1 MIGLEDANR
10 YRDELI
16 EALQEDAHN
25 EERIL
30 KRLDQI
36 RSEEGVQLY
45 AALLL
50 ILTRMQFEESDARRH
65 WQAILEHRRALAGAL
80 RREVALRVAV
90 LDYFLNLNRQLTG
103 PRLID
108 LSFAERQEPAAAE
121 DRVTGLFS
129 ASAFLAALQNE
140 TRRAKRYDLGL
151 SVLYVDLDN
160 FREINERH
168 GELVGGILLREV
180 AILIKNKI
188 RDIDVAARLAGEE
201 FGVILPET
209 ERMGAFLVAERIRR
223 EVERHGLRRNA
234 DGRPIGLSVSLGV
247 ARYPEDATT
256 ADRLVERAEEAL
268 HLAKSRGGNAVSV
281 YYRERRS
288 YIRFDVAKGP
298 VRLRVAPAA
307 RPSGTVEPASQEPC
321 NISRNGLLFES
332 DVPFAIGVE
341 VEILIEDSRHAARM
355 TLPGRIVRVEEAED
369 RSGRFEVGAAFQVAW
384 EHQESEI
391 TEFLRRAGAA
401 A

>member
-1 MIGLEDANR
+1 VVIAPEDLVR
-10 YRDELI
+10 YREELLA
-16 EALQEDAHN
+16 ALQEDAHN

-36 RSEEGVQLY
+36 RTEEGIHAY

-50 ILTRMQFEESDARRH
+50 ILTGLPFEESEARRH
-65 WQAILEHRRALAGAL
+65 WETILGHRRTLAAALQ
-80 RREVALRVAV
+80 REVGLRVAV
-90 LDYFLNLNRQLTG
+90 LDYFMNLNRQTTG
-103 PRLID
+103 PRMID
-108 LSFAERQEPAAAE
+108 LAFSERQEPGAVR
-121 DRVTGLFS
+121 DRVTGLQT
-129 ASAFLAALQNE
+129 APTFLAALQAE

-151 SVLYVDLDN
+151 CVLYLDLDN

-168 GELVGGILLREV
+168 GALVGGILLREV
-180 AILIKNKI
+180 AILVQNKI
-188 RDIDVAARLAGEE
+188 RDIDIAARLAGEE

-223 EVERHGLRRNA
+223 EVERHGLRRGV
-234 DGRPIGLSVSLGV
+234 DGRRIALTLSAGV

-281 YYRERRS
+281 YYRERRNF
-288 YIRFDVAKGP
+288 IRFDLGGGP
-298 VRLRVAPAA
+298 VRLTVSPAPPAGPVAAEPAA
-307 RPSGTVEPASQEPC
+307 PR
-321 NISRNGLLFES
+321 NISRGGLLFES
-332 DVPFAIGVE
+332 EVPYAIGVE
-341 VEILIEDSRHAARM
+341 IAIVCEDERRSARM
-355 TLPGRIVRVEEAED
+355 TLQARVVRVEEMEGAP
-369 RSGRFEVGAAFQVAW
+369 GRFEVGAAFLVEW

-391 TEFLRRAGAA
+391 IEFLRRAGAA

>member
-1 MIGLEDANR
+1 MIGLEEAGR
-10 YRDELI
+10 YRNELLG
-16 EALQEDAHN
+16 ALQEDVHN

-36 RSEEGVQLY
+36 RSEEGVQAY

-50 ILTRMQFEESDARRH
+50 ILTRMQFEESEARRH
-65 WQAILEHRRALAGAL
+65 WLAILEHRRGLAVSL
-80 RREVALRVAV
+80 QREVALRVAV

-108 LSFAERQEPAAAE
+108 LSLAERQEPAAGE
-121 DRVTGLFS
+121 DRVTGLSS
-129 ASAFLAALQNE
+129 ASAFLASLQNE
-140 TRRAKRYDLGL
+140 TRRAKRYELGL

-160 FREINERH
+160 FREVNERH

-223 EVERHGLRRNA
+223 EVERHGLRRGV
-234 DGRPIGLSVSLGV
+234 DGRPIEMTVSVGV
-247 ARYPEDATT
+247 ARYPEDATI

-268 HLAKSRGGNAVSV
+268 HLAKARGGNCVSV

-288 YIRFDVAKGP
+288 YIRFDLAQGP
-298 VRLRVAPAA
+298 VRIRVMPSQA
-307 RPSGTVEPASQEPC
+307 PSGGPATPTLETR
-321 NISRNGLLFES
+321 NISRSGLLFES

-341 VEILIEDSRHAARM
+341 VVIVVEDDRHGARM
-355 TLPGRIVRVEEAED
+355 TLPGRVVRVEEQEE
-369 RSGRFEVGAAFQVAW
+369 RPGHFEVGAAFLIEW
-384 EHQESEI
+384 EHQEAEI